1 MALPLTPLNAQA
13 AFNTLQSK
21 GLSAQRIAGLIDGQ
35 ATVSAADLQSLLS
48 VINDLVAYAQTVA
61 ADTTLTAAVVAY
73 AQSIY
78 PSTTV
83 QADFSAS
90 LAAAEALQAAILK
103 DYPLDANRHPLDRT
117 MDAVGN
123 IAYVAL
129 AASQLPN
136 TMPAISAWLATV
148 Q

>member
-13 AFNTLQSK
+13 AFDTLQSK
-21 GLSAQRIAGLIDGQ
+21 GLSVHRIAGLISGQ
-35 ATVSAADLQSLLS
+35 ATVSAADIQSLLS
-48 VINDLVAYAQTVA
+48 SVSDLVAYAQSVA
-61 ADTTLTAAVVAY
+61 ADTTLTTNVVAY

-90 LAAAEALQAAILK
+90 LSAAEALQAAILK

-117 MDAVGN
+117 MDAAGN
-123 IAYVAL
+123 IAPIAL

-136 TMPAISAWLATV
+136 TMPAITAWLATV
-148 Q
+148 E

>member
-1 MALPLTPLNAQA
+1 MTLPLTPLNAQT
-13 AFNTLQSK
+13 AFDTLQSK
-21 GLSAQRIAGLIDGQ
+21 GLSAHRIASLIDGQ
-35 ATVSAADLQSLLS
+35 ATVSAGNLQALLE
-48 VINDLVAYAQTVA
+48 VVTDLVAYAQTVA
-61 ADTTLTAAVVAY
+61 ADTALTANVVAY

-83 QADFSAS
+83 QTDFHNS
-90 LAAAEALQAAILK
+90 LAAAVALQTAILT

-117 MDAVGN
+117 MDAAGN

-129 AASQLPN
+129 AAAQLPN